1 VVLIAL
7 HIPVAR
13 YLKSMIVVL
22 PTAFLRAATLGAL
35 VAISVGYLAIGV
47 VAHDYSRWVSN
58 WAVCMFLALHAV
70 RLLPSTAT
78 ENGAPIRP
86 DKQTNL
92 VLGWILTAIPR
103 VGITIPF

>member
-1 VVLIAL
+1 
-7 HIPVAR
+7 
-13 YLKSMIVVL
+13 
-22 PTAFLRAATLGAL
+22 
-35 VAISVGYLAIGV
+35 
-47 VAHDYSRWVSN
+47 
-58 WAVCMFLALHAV
+58 MFLALHAV